1 MEDFELYLAKRRR
14 TGKIILICTGVLV
27 VASIAIPYALLKA
40 GIIRSDVFDI
50 FVVADVLLG
59 AAAARA
65 GIMRLKD
72 SGNWPGP
79 MPFS

>member
-1 MEDFELYLAKRRR
+1 MEDFEIYLAKRRR
-14 TGKIILICTGVLV
+14 TGKIILICTAVFL
-27 VASIAIPYALLKA
+27 VASIGIPYVLMKM
-40 GIIRSDVFDI
+40 GIIAPDIFDI

-59 AAAARA
+59 AGAIRA
-65 GIMRLKD
+65 GVMRMKD